1 MSNPMNPDTGTLSLN
16 RGTDN
21 SRAEALESQL
31 IDFPLASERL
41 RKYDKKRF
49 EKNARYNGL
58 YQQHLALAESRDDHI
73 RDIARDERIKN
84 EPGIK
89 WGEEDEKRLEY
100 KRKQLAR
107 VRQRIRDLN
116 AVRHPKAPKLTREES
131 RCKEITD
138 SLTPRYEEWRKQP
151 SILAQWEQFVPA
163 IPDTKPKQRAMLESV
178 RDEKTKTVD
187 AIIATRAAPIDVGGL
202 TCRTK
207 RMPSIKLSV
216 ATMTPLRVILQRQR
230 RSMANQP

>member
-138 SLTPRYEEWRKQP
+138 SLTPLTKNGANNRASLHNGSSSSRRFRTPSRNSALCWR
-151 SILAQWEQFVPA
+151 ACA
-163 IPDTKPKQRAMLESV
+163 TRKPK
-178 RDEKTKTVD
+178 
-187 AIIATRAAPIDVGGL
+187 
-202 TCRTK
+202 
-207 RMPSIKLSV
+207 
-216 ATMTPLRVILQRQR
+216 PLMQSLR
-230 RSMANQP
+230 RGPRRLM